1 MVRPTAEEPESDAG
15 TEGRRDHGQRGGR
28 LDHRQPSLRKM
39 GGAYQAAL
47 EAVFAIPIAVAF
59 GYFVDKHFG
68 TSPIFLLVGV
78 VLGFAAFV
86 LRLVR
91 LGRTIPVTQGDAS
104 QDRPERWTD
113 RGSS

>member
-1 MVRPTAEEPESDAG
+1 MVRPTAEEPESGAG
-15 TEGRRDHGQRGGR
+15 AAGHGEPGRGLRRPG
-28 LDHRQPSLRKM
+28 LRKM

-47 EAVFAIPIAVAF
+47 EAVLAIPIAVAF

-78 VLGFAAFV
+78 VMGFAAFV

-91 LGRTIPVTQGDAS
+91 LGRTIPPTQADAS
-104 QDRPERWTD
+104 EDRAERWTD

>member
-1 MVRPTAEEPESDAG
+1 MVRPTAEEPESGAG
-15 TEGRRDHGQRGGR
+15 AEGRGDHGQRGGGLGLR
-28 LDHRQPSLRKM
+28 PPGLRKM

-47 EAVFAIPIAVAF
+47 EAVFAIPVAVVF
-59 GYFVDKHFG
+59 GYFADKHFG

>member
-1 MVRPTAEEPESDAG
+1 
-15 TEGRRDHGQRGGR
+15 
-28 LDHRQPSLRKM
+28 M

-47 EAVFAIPIAVAF
+47 EAVFAIPIAVTF

-78 VLGFAAFV
+78 VMGFAAFV

-91 LGRTIPVTQGDAS
+91 LGRTIQPTQADAS
-104 QDRPERWTD
+104 EDRAERWTD

>member
-1 MVRPTAEEPESDAG
+1 MMTRPTAEEPESGARA
-15 TEGRRDHGQRGGR
+15 EGRGDRGQRGGR
-28 LDHRQPSLRKM
+28 LELRPPSLRKM

-47 EAVFAIPIAVAF
+47 EAVFAIPIAVVF

-78 VLGFAAFV
+78 VMGFAAFV

-91 LGRTIPVTQGDAS
+91 LGRTIPPTQGDAS
-104 QDRPERWTD
+104 EDRPER
-113 RGSS
+113 

>member
-1 MVRPTAEEPESDAG
+1 MVRPSAEEPESGAG
-15 TEGRRDHGQRGGR
+15 AEGRGDQGQGGGGLELR
-28 LDHRQPSLRKM
+28 PPGLRKM

-47 EAVFAIPIAVAF
+47 EAVFAIPIAVVF

-78 VLGFAAFV
+78 VMGFAAFV

-91 LGRTIPVTQGDAS
+91 LGRTIPPTQGDAS
-104 QDRPERWTD
+104 EDRPEQ
-113 RGSS
+113 